1 MNAFIQPL
9 KPAYFADVEKQLRR
23 IFYEVLFAPLLAT
36 LERATAQDAAVR
48 ENVSSD
54 PLRDA
59 LHSGRI
65 QYEAGIFSGEF
76 SAAISK
82 ALRRLGAQFDSRT
95 KVYRLH
101 PGQIPAWVISEATT
115 YQMKARG
122 THKALLAELDKMQ
135 GSLPDILKGKQVN
148 AETSINQI
156 QKGFEHA
163 ADALKVSP
171 TLSAQAKE
179 ELKIQ
184 YTQNMNIWIEKFA
197 EEEIVALRER
207 VELNATQGYRFD
219 RLINSI
225 KNRYSVS
232 ENKAAFLA
240 RQETSLFLAKFREKR
255 FADAGVRRYRWS
267 TAGDKRVRH
276 DHAHL
281 DGQVF
286 SYDQPP
292 ITDNATGAR
301 NNPGQD
307 YNCRCVDIPVFE
319 GQER

>member
-36 LERATAQDAAVR
+36 IERATAQDAAVR

-76 SAAISK
+76 SAPISR
-82 ALRRLGAQFDSRT
+82 ALRRIGATFDSRS

-101 PGQIPAWVISEATT
+101 PSQVPPWVTSEATS

-135 GSLPDILKGKQVN
+135 GSLAEILKGKQVN
-148 AETSINQI
+148 AEASIKHI
-156 QKGFEHA
+156 EKGFEHA
-163 ADALKVSP
+163 AEAMKVSP
-171 TLSAQAKE
+171 TLTPAAKE
-179 ELKIQ
+179 ELKTQ
-184 YTQNMNIWIEKFA
+184 YTQNMNIWIQKFS

-255 FADAGVRRYRWS
+255 FADGGVRRYRWS
-267 TAGDKRVRH
+267 TAGDERVRSS
-276 DHAHL
+276 HAHL
-281 DGQVF
+281 NGQVF

-292 ITDNATGAR
+292 ITDPTTAAR